1 MAAFLFE
8 ILVDFFLGLVV
19 DTFVALYRWLRPR
32 RISAE
37 GEQFN
42 AARARCFA
50 NPAQTNNA
58 AGLK

>member
-37 GEQFN
+37 GEQLMRRGPG
-42 AARARCFA
+42 AS
-50 NPAQTNNA
+50 QTRRKPTTPP
-58 AGLK
+58 G